1 MEPSI
6 VLRLDTWQLILI
18 LLALMIISIMIGL
31 IVGKKFHK
39 ESQVD
44 TTILGSLLTLLGLL
58 LAFTFSM
65 AINYHGMRKDVII
78 QEANDI
84 GTAILRADL
93 YRDNERNLLR
103 AEFKKYVDARVDY
116 FNAGTDLEK
125 VVAAQKLS
133 VEIQQQL
140 WDHATKFSKDSGYV
154 IASMQMIPA
163 LNSMID
169 ITTTRQY
176 GNFVHLPDTITYLL
190 FLLSCVCSFYI
201 GYMFVG
207 KKRFDWVMAMI
218 FCLLTSLVVFVIF
231 DLDRPRRGFIKLD
244 QMNNAIVELK
254 QMFPEK

>member
-18 LLALMIISIMIGL
+18 LLALMIISIMLGL
-31 IVGKKFHK
+31 MVGKKFHK

-65 AINYHGMRKDVII
+65 AINYHGMRKDVIV

-116 FNAGTDLEK
+116 FNAGTDLKK

-218 FCLLTSLVVFVIF
+218 FCLLTSLVVFEIF

>member
-31 IVGKKFHK
+31 MVGKKFHK

-65 AINYHGMRKDVII
+65 AINYHGMRKDVIV

>member
-1 MEPSI
+1 METSI

-18 LLALMIISIMIGL
+18 LLALMIISIMLGL
-31 IVGKKFHK
+31 MVGKKFHK

>member
-1 MEPSI
+1 MQPSI

-18 LLALMIISIMIGL
+18 LLALMIISIMLGL
-31 IVGKKFHK
+31 MVGKKFHK

-65 AINYHGMRKDVII
+65 AINYHGMRKDVIV

-116 FNAGTDLEK
+116 FNAGTNLEK

>member
-31 IVGKKFHK
+31 MVGKKFHK

>member
-1 MEPSI
+1 MQPSI

-31 IVGKKFHK
+31 MVGKKFHK

-58 LAFTFSM
+58 LAFSFSM

-125 VVAAQKLS
+125 VMTSQKLS
-133 VEIQQQL
+133 GEIQQQL
-140 WDHATKFSKDSGYV
+140 WDHATQFSKDSGYV